1 MPRLFHITY
10 FSINCYSVLLCV
22 CWQVWRHNID
32 TYCTLQCYLQVPGNV
47 SLVWHVPSLHLTR
60 WTHSGAHCCHPVRSV
75 ELSGPY
81 YAFIKSSTWGTWMRL
96 LVDIFRQRPRCFHN
110 YQRNFCWTILLCN
123 LLQICIFYHT
133 YCFQLVFMLLYLVSS
148 CGYSFYADS
157 MFSLHPVVIAFM
169 QMCWFMSAA
178 VDSPSLIIAIVITSK
193 LIGIWRI

>member
-1 MPRLFHITY
+1 MCLLTIWLRPLVPFPFGCHLEQQRIMPRLFHITY

-81 YAFIKSSTWGTWMRL
+81 YAFIKSSTWGTWMRH
-96 LVDIFRQRPRCFHN
+96 LVDIFIQRPRCFHN

-123 LLQICIFYHT
+123 LLQICIFLSYILFSTRVHASI
-133 YCFQLVFMLLYLVSS
+133 F
-148 CGYSFYADS
+148 SFI
-157 MFSLHPVVIAFM
+157 L
-169 QMCWFMSAA
+169 W
-178 VDSPSLIIAIVITSK
+178 L
-193 LIGIWRI
+193 